1 MAGVG
6 KAREVLEFVVGGE
19 ERLVLQQ
26 GEGALEEVQAA
37 REDDEYKAVV
47 GGEVGGG
54 AIEEGADVED
64 GAVVQVLI
72 G

>member
-37 REDDEYKAVV
+37 REDDEYTGGGDGGV
-47 GGEVGGG
+47 GGWAV
-54 AIEEGADVED
+54 EEGGD
-64 GAVVQVLI
+64 
-72 G
+72 